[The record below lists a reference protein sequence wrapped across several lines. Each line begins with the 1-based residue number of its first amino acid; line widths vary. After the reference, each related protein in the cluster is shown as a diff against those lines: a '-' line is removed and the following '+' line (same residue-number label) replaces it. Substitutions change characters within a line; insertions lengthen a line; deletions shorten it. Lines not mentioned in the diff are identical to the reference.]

1 MERSIVSNCSD
12 IRKAK
17 GTESFMNRLMT
28 IPFTFVLLN
37 LAAVV
42 GLFHF
47 IRGSHDIWFRYRR
60 DPHNAH

>member
-1 MERSIVSNCSD
+1 
-12 IRKAK
+12 
-17 GTESFMNRLMT
+17 MNRFLA

-47 IRGSHDIWFRYRR
+47 IRGSNDIWFRYRR
-60 DPHNAH
+60 SPHNAR